1 MTKILLEKCLHISL
15 SRSKDSSGKTKYL
28 VLTDTF
34 NHLLK
39 TVDNLTI
46 IEKGSLKLYHWI

>member
-46 IEKGSLKLYHWI
+46 IEKGSLKLYH